1 MLIVIGAALA
11 ALVALYHARRSFRY
25 SRDILE
31 RVRKLQDDNRRSSER
46 VLDLMD
52 RIRDVSD
59 RARELMDRSTGLA
72 DRLRDIVTRT
82 QDLPGGMPP
91 VDSFTVAERSAA
103 RSWDAL
109 VTLRYVEAIKLLGSA
124 NRTERLGGIYALER
138 IMRESEDDHAAVVQV
153 LAAHVRHEA
162 PGPGPEEA
170 ADMTHEHVQAAL
182 TVIGRRPAREERF
195 SIDLA
200 RTDLRGAFLVDA
212 RLEGALLDSAR
223 LERANMVGARLAR
236 AFLVGAALDGAFLVD
251 ARLEGAHL
259 VGARLERAH
268 LVGARLDRAVL
279 AGAFLERALL
289 AGARLTGAHLEG
301 ADLRNADLDG
311 ADLSHAVGLRA
322 EQLAAAVL
330 FPSTRLPAELAGD
343 KRVVAR
349 IEECEGRRG
358 AVALPASASDGR
370 AVVGVE

>member
-1 MLIVIGAALA
+1 MLIVLGAGLA
-11 ALVALYHARRSFRY
+11 ALIALYHARRSFRY

-46 VLDLMD
+46 VMDLMD

-59 RARELMDRSTGLA
+59 RARELMDRSASLA
-72 DRLRDIVTRT
+72 DRLRDVLVRT
-82 QDLPGGMPP
+82 EDLPAGAVPP
-91 VDSFTVAERSAA
+91 AGVMTVAERGAA

-138 IMRESEDDHAAVVQV
+138 IMRESEEDHAAVVQV

-162 PGPGPEEA
+162 PAPGPEEA
-170 ADMTHEHVQAAL
+170 VDMAHEHVQAAL
-182 TVIGRRPAREERF
+182 TVIGRRPGREERF

-212 RLEGALLDSAR
+212 RLDGALLDSAR
-223 LERANMVGARLAR
+223 LERANMVGARLGR

-289 AGARLTGAHLEG
+289 AGARLNGAHLEG

-311 ADLSHAVGLRA
+311 ADLSQAVGLRA

-330 FPSTRLPAELAGD
+330 LPSTRLPDELAGD
-343 KRVVAR
+343 ERVMARVA
-349 IEECEGRRG
+349 ECGRLRG
-358 AVALPASASDGR
+358 MMTPLVDGR
-370 AVVGVE
+370 AVAALE